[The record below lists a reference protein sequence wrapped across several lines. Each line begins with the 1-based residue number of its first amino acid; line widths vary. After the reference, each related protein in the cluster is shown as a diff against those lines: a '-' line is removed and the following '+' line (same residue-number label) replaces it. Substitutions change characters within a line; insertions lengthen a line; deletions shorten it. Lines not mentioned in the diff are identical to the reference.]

1 MAAEPSGE
9 INTPPRSCMPSPKPS
24 SRCQSRRLSVPADRR
39 LHRQLDHPRHRRGV
53 RAVDRG
59 DLAVAVAGGRSPE
72 DHELQLLPRIGLE
85 RLQDPGRDHG
95 HAARPQGIRLVA
107 GTGPSGRNGFKC
119 FDKRFEQEEFPY
131 DHSEYFDKG
140 HMEAKWLPF
149 LNRNEP
155 HIPAKNTQVPRPD
168 EGKPWPLYA
177 VYLFLLCC
185 FCAVGYMIAT
195 GKIGVRSWTQDST
208 VKQSLGEIRHITT
221 PSFYQSSS
229 DDDVDQNWAGERT

>member
-1 MAAEPSGE
+1 
-9 INTPPRSCMPSPKPS
+9 
-24 SRCQSRRLSVPADRR
+24 
-39 LHRQLDHPRHRRGV
+39 
-53 RAVDRG
+53 
-59 DLAVAVAGGRSPE
+59 
-72 DHELQLLPRIGLE
+72 
-85 RLQDPGRDHG
+85 
-95 HAARPQGIRLVA
+95 VA

-229 DDDVDQNWAGERT
+229 DDDADQNYSGPPHPGWTVKPQSISFIIEKRVKATGRMLGRFPRSQLIQR